1 MGREGRKPKHSADL
15 TQLAFQGLF
24 WHILR
29 MKISWF
35 SCCLL
40 LLWALTAHA
49 QENSG
54 AILDT
59 NFYVA
64 GVTDWKGNLT
74 VQVLPAVAFDDL
86 KKAVALDN
94 RALNYAYQN
103 MRSDWRTKYGT
114 PTPTDPKPKV
124 PPFPLKRPTPRIFH
138 FYAKL
143 PTSEAAEQKKTDLEE
158 RETARQKRTE
168 SAKEKAL
175 ALLPEKQQDAIE
187 EKASSETE
195 LLEKL
200 VAEIKDV
207 KWSLETGNDPVRKQD
222 RTQANGTKT
231 NHKLITVHQG
241 PRLGDIGGDMVK
253 DSDLVEDGPLKKPS
267 K

>member
-1 MGREGRKPKHSADL
+1 
-15 TQLAFQGLF
+15 
-24 WHILR
+24 
-29 MKISWF
+29 
-35 SCCLL
+35 
-40 LLWALTAHA
+40 LWAITVSA

-74 VQVLPAVAFDDL
+74 VQVLTADAFDEL

-103 MRSDWRTKYGT
+103 MRSDWKTKYST

-124 PPFPLKRPTPRIFH
+124 PPFPLKRPPPKIFH

-143 PTSEAAEQKKTDLEE
+143 PTSEAAEQKKTELEE
-158 RETARQKRTE
+158 RETARQKRDE
-168 SAKEKAL
+168 STKEKAL
-175 ALLPEKQQDAIE
+175 AQLPEKQQDATA
-187 EKASSETE
+187 EKASSQSD

-207 KWSLETGNDPVRKQD
+207 KLSLETGNDPVRKQD
-222 RTQANGTKT
+222 RTQANGSK
-231 NHKLITVHQG
+231 NGHKLVTVHQG
-241 PRLGDIGGDMVK
+241 PRLGDIGGDMFK
-253 DSDLVEDGPLKKPS
+253 TGPLVEDGPLKKPS